1 MLVKKNKKILIILL
15 KLVYYKMSLQENNKL
30 KNTKD
35 YNTFVIEIKKQIQIS
50 QTKAITKVNQ
60 ELIILYF
67 NIGKIISAKQK
78 ELGWGAKV
86 IDNLSSDI
94 KVAFPELGGFS
105 VRNIKLMVQFYSEY
119 NEIQI
124 GQPSV
129 AQMENKNKS
138 SRQPPV
144 AQIPWTH
151 NIILIQKI
159 KDIDLRY
166 WYMEKIIEHG
176 WSKDVLS
183 LMIKSEV
190 HKREAKLTS
199 NFKDILSSN
208 DSDLVQHSFKDP
220 YIFDFLTISE
230 PYKEK
235 ELESNLYEHMEK
247 FLIELGSGFAFVGRQ
262 YKLEVGDS
270 DFYIDLLFYH
280 LKLRCYVV
288 IELKKGKFK
297 PEYSGQVNFYC
308 SAIDGKI
315 AHENDNPTI
324 GLILCQE
331 KNEIV
336 AEYSLKNMS
345 QPIGISEYELT
356 EILPKEFES
365 SLPTIKMIEDELKN
379 SLDD

>member
-1 MLVKKNKKILIILL
+1 MNI
-15 KLVYYKMSLQENNKL
+15 Q
-30 KNTKD
+30 NTKD
-35 YNTFVIEIKKQIQIS
+35 YSTFLIEIKKQIQIS

-60 ELIILYF
+60 EMIMLYF
-67 NIGKIISAKQK
+67 NIGKIISVKQK

-86 IDNLSSDI
+86 IENLSHDI
-94 KVAFPELGGFS
+94 KVIFPDLGGFS
-105 VRNIKLMVQFYSEY
+105 IRNIKLMVQFYNEY
-119 NEIQI
+119 SDIQI
-124 GQPSV
+124 GQLPV
-129 AQMENKNKS
+129 AQIENKHGSKQNG
-138 SRQPPV
+138 QLLV

-159 KDIDLRY
+159 KDIDLRF
-166 WYMEKIIEHG
+166 WYIGKILENG

-183 LMIKSEV
+183 LMIKSEI

-199 NFKDILSSN
+199 NFKNTIVSS
-208 DSDLVQHSFKDP
+208 DSDLVQQSFKDP

-230 PYKEK
+230 PFREK
-235 ELESNLYEHMEK
+235 ELESNLCKNMEK

-262 YKLEVGDS
+262 YKLEVADN

-308 SAIDGKI
+308 SAIDETV

-365 SLPTIKMIEDELKN
+365 SLPTIEMIEDELKT
-379 SLDD
+379 SLDDK